1 MTTDMDIGV
10 GTAGM
15 GVGWPEEGRRGK
27 TGTIVIEKTR
37 IKKMN
42 SLLGRLSFKIK
53 GIGATVLFCLVYN
66 TQIIAVVSHYVTQE
80 RECLS
85 S

>member
-1 MTTDMDIGV
+1 
-10 GTAGM
+10 
-15 GVGWPEEGRRGK
+15 
-27 TGTIVIEKTR
+27 
-37 IKKMN
+37 MN

-53 GIGATVLFCLVYN
+53 GVSATVLFCLVYN